1 MISPNIE
8 RLYAQIRR
16 HILLAQ
22 SYTEINELTF
32 IIRACRLKPYSHI
45 FEGKTSKLVLHR
57 WWFDEF
63 GNSLKIIKNKRIRI
77 TYNDLSLNK
86 DKVVCTD
93 LYRGLSLDRIAK
105 TSKLV
110 HVVAGKDDDFNENCF
125 FITFLGID
133 NYLRSYMNLYGEW
146 QQVSPLLLGMRS
158 LKYLARHTDVKHF
171 HEFSNKEN
179 SSLPCDRA
187 REWISFMPAGKDFL
201 QTLEKSY
208 NKAFSFLSDNK
219 GKIILHE

>member
-22 SYTEINELTF
+22 SYTEVAELTF
-32 IIRACRLKPYSHI
+32 IIKACRLKPYSYL
-45 FEGKTSKLVLHR
+45 FESKNAKLVLHR
-57 WWFDEF
+57 WWVDEF
-63 GNSLKIIKNKRIRI
+63 GNSFKIIKNKRIRI
-77 TYNDLSLNK
+77 IYNDLELDK
-86 DKVVCTD
+86 DKIVCTD
-93 LYRGLSLDRIAK
+93 LYHGLSLDRVAR

-110 HVVAGKDDDFNENCF
+110 HLSAGRDDDFNDHCF

-133 NYLRSYMNLYGEW
+133 NYLRSYMQLYGEW

-158 LKYLARHTDVKHF
+158 LKNIAKHADIKYF

-179 SSLPCDRA
+179 TALPCERT
-187 REWISFMPAGKDFL
+187 REWISFMPASKEFL
-201 QTLEKSY
+201 LTLEKPY
-208 NKAFSFLSDNK
+208 DKVFSFLELTKENNPK
-219 GKIILHE
+219 